1 MNTKEV
7 PGDKQPGE
15 EVELIVASAGDSL
28 SFRWPT
34 EEEKQRAQKAQDK
47 TKKGPGHQLKGGRR

>member
-1 MNTKEV
+1 VNTKEV

-15 EVELIVASAGDSL
+15 EVELIVASAGASQ

-34 EEEKQRAQKAQDK
+34 EEEKQRAQKAKDK
-47 TKKGPGHQLKGGRR
+47 KKQLPGSQPKGGRR